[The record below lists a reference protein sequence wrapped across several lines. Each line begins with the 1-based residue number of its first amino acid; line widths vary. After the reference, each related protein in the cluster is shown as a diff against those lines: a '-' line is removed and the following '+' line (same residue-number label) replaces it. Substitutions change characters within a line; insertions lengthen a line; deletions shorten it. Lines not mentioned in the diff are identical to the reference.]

1 MNRRR
6 RFGSTILLSS
16 LAALAV
22 VGTGLAVGGT
32 LLAEGSQDF
41 NVTFTDNT
49 KPEMGTVVV
58 SEELKSTTLD
68 VVFDDEGG
76 TVAFSN
82 DIVFEYTPAEG
93 TNLEGKVL
101 SLDYTATFTPDA
113 FLTYFDVAND
123 EGTLAV
129 DPVATTADGVYTFTL
144 KKDALGITLKAE
156 QTYKAAKEALEGQ
169 AKVNLAFQV
178 TADDEE
184 VPPEPVEPVVTE
196 VKLDSD
202 ALTLTAGGEA
212 KTLTATVTV
221 DQGEAPIVNWTIPE
235 NDSITVTGEDTNTL
249 TITPVKAG
257 TVDITATAGE
267 KSAKATI
274 TVEEAVDPTP
284 EYTSISEIK
293 ELPNDATFTG
303 RGYFMGTNGVVYEDY
318 NSYNGVFVADGS
330 EYYLLY
336 QVEAD
341 LVSSEWVVGETI
353 IEFDGTVSN
362 YQNTKE
368 AKVTAIRVV
377 EDATGLETPVIP
389 TLNAENVFELSL
401 DMISTKVHIVDATV
415 TELSVGDF
423 DNTTITFTVGA
434 NEYSL
439 YMDSRYNDMTQ
450 IEGMKVGDTFSGY
463 AYVGENTNTSTAQFI
478 YLNDCEYEST
488 IIPLETLTISGSKTV
503 EVGSTIT
510 LTANPNAG
518 AELGEVT
525 WTSSNK
531 EVATVENGVVTGLTE
546 GTTQITAKSGEVT
559 SEPFQV
565 TVVAATTTEGL
576 VADYSSN
583 IPASIS
589 NNIYS
594 SPLDTSSVI
603 EVLNSGGVDIA
614 ESASTAEKLY
624 KDSKYTGIKFST
636 GSAQGKMTFT
646 TTQSFRKVV
655 INAIAW
661 SKDSASISV
670 NGTSYDF
677 VNKDGVTSEEFT
689 FTFETESSEM
699 NIVGTKR
706 FVITGITLY

>member
-68 VVFDDEGG
+68 VVFDDAGG

-82 DIVFEYTPAEG
+82 DIVFEYTPTEG
-93 TNLEGKVL
+93 TNLDGKVL

-196 VKLDSD
+196 VKLDAD

-274 TVEEAVDPTP
+274 TVEEAVAPEP
-284 EYTSISEIK
+284 EYVEKGKLGLFQVTRGEA
-293 ELPNDATFTG
+293 LYFTG
-303 RGYFMGTNGVVYEDY
+303 EMDGFYFGTTTDFSAAVDVYAYDAGEGKLNLRIGEDGQYIAAKKSDDGEHENIVMQADPFAWGYDEAHDAYVATLSDGDY
-318 NSYNGVFVADGS
+318 YIGNYSSYD
-330 EYYLLY
+330 
-336 QVEAD
+336 
-341 LVSSEWVVGETI
+341 T
-353 IEFDGTVSN
+353 
-362 YQNTKE
+362 
-368 AKVTAIRVV
+368 
-377 EDATGLETPVIP
+377 
-389 TLNAENVFELSL
+389 LSL
-401 DMISTKVHIVDATV
+401 SSTKYIDTAGNNIAHIVQEEIPGPALESIEISGPQQVVIGKTV
-415 TELSVGDF
+415 TL
-423 DNTTITFTVGA
+423 
-434 NEYSL
+434 
-439 YMDSRYNDMTQ
+439 
-450 IEGMKVGDTFSGY
+450 K
-463 AYVGENTNTSTAQFI
+463 
-478 YLNDCEYEST
+478 
-488 IIPLETLTISGSKTV
+488 
-503 EVGSTIT
+503 
-510 LTANPNAG
+510 ANPNTG
-518 AELGEVT
+518 AELGEVV
-525 WTSSNK
+525 WTSEN
-531 EVATVENGVVTGLTE
+531 EDVATVDEAGVVTGVAE
-546 GTTQITAKSGEVT
+546 GTVNIVATSGEISAKHEISVIAEEPDTITYNFAPAAGT
-559 SEPFQV
+559 S
-565 TVVAATTTEGL
+565 
-576 VADYSSN
+576 
-583 IPASIS
+583 
-589 NNIYS
+589 S
-594 SPLDTSSVI
+594 SPLNDSQLLEI
-603 EVLNSGGVDIA
+603 FQAAG
-614 ESASTAEKLY
+614 ESELVTNITDSQNVYEGY
-624 KDSKYTGIKFST
+624 KDYDQLGLKFGGSSKSG
-636 GSAQGKMTFT
+636 TFT
-646 TTQSFRKVV
+646 ATLSQEVKAIQVTAVGWKTSDKLEVASGDVSVTTNGELS
-655 INAIAW
+655 APY
-661 SKDSASISV
+661 DSAEPSLV
-670 NGTSYDF
+670 
-677 VNKDGVTSEEFT
+677 T
-689 FTFETESSEM
+689 FTFEQAVTEFTLTFTNRGFIQQM
-699 NIVGTKR
+699 A
-706 FVITGITLY
+706 FVL

>member
-49 KPEMGTVVV
+49 KPEMGKVVV

-68 VVFDDEGG
+68 VVFDDAGG

-93 TNLEGKVL
+93 TNLDGKVL

-196 VKLDSD
+196 VKLDAD

-257 TVDITATAGE
+257 AVDITATAGE

-284 EYTSISEIK
+284 EYTSLTDAKKAEDGDWLTVRGEVTAVAGNSAYITDGQVGLYIYNFMDAKPNWQLGK
-293 ELPNDATFTG
+293 EYVIHGQVD
-303 RGYFMGTNGVVYEDY
+303 V
-318 NSYNGVFVADGS
+318 YNGLIQLSGFGTSGDTPTVELS
-330 EYYLLY
+330 EEDLITPPSAIPLDEEGYAALTATDAGNMYTF
-336 QVEAD
+336 EAEY
-341 LVSSEWVVGETI
+341 VSGTPSTKTAVSTKWMLGETEI
-353 IEFDGTVSN
+353 
-362 YQNTKE
+362 
-368 AKVTAIRVV
+368 
-377 EDATGLETPVIP
+377 
-389 TLNAENVFELSL
+389 TLRTDKYDEVG
-401 DMISTKVHIVDATV
+401 IS
-415 TELSVGDF
+415 
-423 DNTTITFTVGA
+423 
-434 NEYSL
+434 
-439 YMDSRYNDMTQ
+439 
-450 IEGMKVGDTFSGY
+450 
-463 AYVGENTNTSTAQFI
+463 
-478 YLNDCEYEST
+478 
-488 IIPLETLTISGSKTV
+488 ETLTKGATYTITTPLSWFNGAQFAFLGQGTTLVKKVVELTSIEITGSN
-503 EVGSTIT
+503 EVAVDSTIT

-525 WTSSNK
+525 WTSSDTD
-531 EVATVENGVVTGLTE
+531 VATVENGVVTGLTE

-559 SEPFQV
+559 SDSFQV
-565 TVVAATTTEGL
+565 TVVTATTTEGL

-583 IPASIS
+583 LLSPMSGS
-589 NNIYS
+589 KYS
-594 SPLDTSSVI
+594 SKLDTSSVI
-603 EVLNSGGVDIA
+603 DALNSGGADIA
-614 ESASTAEKLY
+614 VSASTAENVY
-624 KDSKYTGIKFST
+624 KDNEYTGIKFSST
-636 GSAQGKMTFT
+636 KNSGKLTFT
-646 TTQSFRKVV
+646 TTQSFSKVV
-655 INAIAW
+655 IKAIAW
-661 SKDSASISV
+661 LNDSPSILV
-670 NGTSYDF
+670 NGTNFVF
-677 VNKDGVTSEEFT
+677 VNNDGATVEEAT
-689 FTFETESSEM
+689 FSFDTESTELTISATDRL
-699 NIVGTKR
+699 V
-706 FVITGITLY
+706 VAGITLY

>member
-93 TNLEGKVL
+93 TNLDGKVL

-113 FLTYFDVAND
+113 FLTYFDVANAA
-123 EGTLAV
+123 GTLAV

-274 TVEEAVDPTP
+274 TVEEAIAPEP
-284 EYTSISEIK
+284 EYVEKGKLGLYQITRGEA
-293 ELPNDATFTG
+293 LYFTG
-303 RGYFMGTNGVVYEDY
+303 EMDGFYFGTTTDF
-318 NSYNGVFVADGS
+318 SA
-330 EYYLLY
+330 
-336 QVEAD
+336 A
-341 LVSSEWVVGETI
+341 
-353 IEFDGTVSN
+353 
-362 YQNTKE
+362 
-368 AKVTAIRVV
+368 
-377 EDATGLETPVIP
+377 
-389 TLNAENVFELSL
+389 
-401 DMISTKVHIVDATV
+401 VDV
-415 TELSVGDF
+415 
-423 DNTTITFTVGA
+423 
-434 NEYSL
+434 
-439 YMDSRYNDMTQ
+439 
-450 IEGMKVGDTFSGY
+450 Y
-463 AYVGENTNTSTAQFI
+463 AYDAGEGKLNLRITTRLTTPTSR
-478 YLNDCEYEST
+478 
-488 IIPLETLTISGSKTV
+488 P
-503 EVGSTIT
+503 
-510 LTANPNAG
+510 
-518 AELGEVT
+518 
-525 WTSSNK
+525 
-531 EVATVENGVVTGLTE
+531 
-546 GTTQITAKSGEVT
+546 
-559 SEPFQV
+559 
-565 TVVAATTTEGL
+565 
-576 VADYSSN
+576 
-583 IPASIS
+583 
-589 NNIYS
+589 
-594 SPLDTSSVI
+594 
-603 EVLNSGGVDIA
+603 
-614 ESASTAEKLY
+614 
-624 KDSKYTGIKFST
+624 
-636 GSAQGKMTFT
+636 
-646 TTQSFRKVV
+646 
-655 INAIAW
+655 
-661 SKDSASISV
+661 
-670 NGTSYDF
+670 
-677 VNKDGVTSEEFT
+677 
-689 FTFETESSEM
+689 
-699 NIVGTKR
+699 
-706 FVITGITLY
+706 